1 MLFGR
6 CWLIAA
12 VSGGLLFMSLAAF
25 GQDLGHKVPG
35 LLGLDAGTIPE
46 PGLYLVNRGA
56 TYQARE
62 LRGANGNVIPLGA
75 FYFRASANELGLTY
89 TRKLSWGPLLTVGA
103 GAPISRLKLNVPDLL
118 EAGVDRFGFGDVYV
132 QPVGLGWRHPHTEVV
147 TSYGIYIPTGKS
159 VLAGGQGLSSG
170 EITHEFSLGGS
181 KYLKDRTMFLT
192 GLASYQLYQKQRGID
207 VTRGDAVQVQGG
219 AGIRLLKQFIE
230 TGVASYALW
239 QVRDH
244 RGTGLPP
251 ALRTGRD
258 RVYGAGP
265 EVAVLIPPLRGQLR
279 VRYEWDLRVQAR
291 PQGHLFVADLFFL
304 IHKPKNG
311 TPTP

>member
-1 MLFGR
+1 MFFGR

-12 VSGGLLFMSLAAF
+12 VSGALLFMSLAAF

-46 PGLYLVNRGA
+46 PGLYLVDRGA
-56 TYQARE
+56 IYQARE
-62 LRGANGNVIPLGA
+62 LRGTNGNVVPLSA
-75 FYFRASANELGLTY
+75 FYFRASANELGLIY
-89 TRKLSWGPLLTVGA
+89 TKKLSWGAFLTIGA

-132 QPVGLGWRHPHTEVV
+132 QPFGLGWRHPHSEVL
-147 TSYGIYIPTGKS
+147 TSYGIYVPTDKS
-159 VLAGGQGLSSG
+159 ELAGGKGLSSG

-181 KYLKDRTMFLT
+181 QYFKDRTVFLT
-192 GLASYQLYQKQRGID
+192 GLASYQLYRKQRGID

-219 AGIRLLKQFIE
+219 AGIRLLKHFIE

-251 ALRTGRD
+251 VLRTARD
-258 RVYGAGP
+258 RVHGVGP

-279 VRYEWDLRVQAR
+279 VRYEWDLSVQAR
-291 PQGHLFVADLFFL
+291 PQGHIFVADLFFL
-304 IHKPKNG
+304 VHKPKNG
-311 TPTP
+311 TATP